1 MFPSIYAWF
10 VTQFC
15 NCCATDCDCGCVL
28 DCRMGDH
35 RERAGLMAHTNG
47 GAS

>member
-1 MFPSIYAWF
+1 MFPSVYAWF

-28 DCRMGDH
+28 DCRMKDH
-35 RERAGLMAHTNG
+35 RERAGIT
-47 GAS
+47 S